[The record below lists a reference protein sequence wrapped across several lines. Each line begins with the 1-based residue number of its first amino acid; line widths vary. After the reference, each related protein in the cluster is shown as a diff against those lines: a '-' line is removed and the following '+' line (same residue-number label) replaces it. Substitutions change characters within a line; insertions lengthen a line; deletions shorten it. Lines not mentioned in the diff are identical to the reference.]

1 MVKEINA
8 EEYAEIINSSSP
20 VVIDFHATW
29 CGPCKVLSPILE
41 ELNDEIEGVE
51 FVKLDVDQ
59 HPQIAGQNQVMG
71 VPTVVI
77 LKDGEV
83 KDRFVGVQPKE
94 VIKEKIDALG

>member
-8 EEYAEIINSSSP
+8 EEYSEIVNSSNP

-41 ELNDEIEGVE
+41 ELDEEIEGVE
-51 FVKLDVDQ
+51 FVKHDVDQ

-94 VIKEKIDALG
+94 VIKEKITSLG

>member
-8 EEYAEIINSSSP
+8 EEYAEIMNSSSP
-20 VVIDFHATW
+20 VEIDFHATW

-59 HPQIAGQNQVMG
+59 HPQIAGLNQGMG

-77 LKDGEV
+77 LKDCEV

-94 VIKEKIDALG
+94 VIKEKITSLG

>member
-1 MVKEINA
+1 MVREINA
-8 EEYAEIINSSSP
+8 EEYAEIVNSSSP

-41 ELNDEIEGVE
+41 ELNEEIENVE

-94 VIKEKIDALG
+94 VIKEKINSLG

>member
-8 EEYAEIINSSSP
+8 EEYEALKESSKP

-29 CGPCKVLSPILE
+29 CGPCKILSPILE
-41 ELNDEIEGVE
+41 ELQEEMEEVE

-59 HPQIAGQNQVMG
+59 FPEISGANQVMG
-71 VPTVVI
+71 VPTVLI
-77 LKDGEV
+77 IKDGEI

-94 VIKEKIDALG
+94 TIKEKILAIT

>member
-8 EEYAEIINSSSP
+8 EEYAEIMNSSSP

-41 ELNDEIEGVE
+41 ELDDEIEGVE

-94 VIKEKIDALG
+94 VIKEKITSLG

>member
-8 EEYAEIINSSSP
+8 EEYSEILNSTKP

-41 ELNDEIEGVE
+41 ELDDEIEGVE

-94 VIKEKIDALG
+94 VIKEKITSLG

>member
-8 EEYAEIINSSSP
+8 EEYSEILNSTNP

-41 ELNDEIEGVE
+41 ELDDEIEGVD

-94 VIKEKIDALG
+94 VIKEKITSLG

>member
-8 EEYAEIINSSSP
+8 EEYSKIVNSSNP

-41 ELNDEIEGVE
+41 ELDDEIEGVE

-83 KDRFVGVQPKE
+83 KDRFVGVQPQE
-94 VIKEKIDALG
+94 VIKEKITSLG